1 MEAQHFEDEAPS
13 AGEPYPESSLSCQRN
28 ICPSPMHKRRSIG
41 VRKIFIGILICSIA
55 IFQLFLQNTKPGYS
69 LQPNK
74 PEISPIDQDY
84 YSFWSA
90 STMIVLWYFNFHDP
104 RIGLTNHF
112 YLRVPLCIVAT
123 ITPVYSF
130 SWWKKIHPANPF
142 ISKKSPIHRHPRY
155 DFSRLGNVF
164 GDQKSFPSSLFSNI
178 DTIQDVELGADAA
191 HENDAKNCDNDNT
204 NEPRNKEKDTETQ
217 DTSPQEKKLTTMF
230 KFYHPGTNTTL
241 YSHGVKLSQF
251 KAWIRYKLDESASKI
266 YKIENRKGSSFSST
280 EWSHFDEGDDNN
292 DIVQY
297 ITSKQVDASDEG
309 TRKILRKQWFQS
321 RLLLD
326 RTDVIAVYSS
336 DSKKEEEDN
345 DARSDDMKKVDGNQS
360 SSKRGGF
367 EDLLIGYVNRLV
379 GIMED
384 EQLDGRFS
392 SDPTKEEENIPRF
405 DLLSWLKANY
415 GHKATDKLLL
425 ENYEI
430 LTLNEQM
437 KSMQHLLDWFKES
450 FPYYY
455 DKCTNCGASYREDCL
470 KQVEEKQ
477 LNSDEDDDIST
488 INDKDSNN
496 STESSKDEKDKTE
509 THDGSFLGYC
519 YPNPNELE
527 GKASRTEIFECHK
540 CKEITRFPRYNAVKQ
555 IVENSGR
562 GRCGEFSI
570 LLYRIFRALGHECR
584 WVVDWAD
591 HVWVE
596 TRIGSRWVHMDP
608 CEAALDNP
616 LLYQDWGKSQ
626 TFIIALFVPLSRE
639 NNFHLDMSNP
649 EREFALVEDTTESY
663 TTKFNETIARREE
676 SNEDEIDHII
686 DRARSLLF
694 NKLQAFSAQN
704 TNRINKHNEIN

>member
-1 MEAQHFEDEAPS
+1 MEVHRFKDVNPS
-13 AGEPYPESSLSCQRN
+13 EQEPYSESSLSYQRN
-28 ICPSPMHKRRSIG
+28 IFPSPMHKRRSIG
-41 VRKIFIGILICSIA
+41 VRKIFIGILIFSMA
-55 IFQLFLQNTKPGYS
+55 IVQLFMHETKPGNS
-69 LQPNK
+69 LQSQQSV
-74 PEISPIDQDY
+74 ISPIDQDY
-84 YSFWSA
+84 NLFWSA
-90 STMIVLWYFNFHDP
+90 SSIIVLWYSNFHDP
-104 RIGLTNHF
+104 RVGPTNHF
-112 YLRVPLCIVAT
+112 YLRVPLCILAT

-130 SWWKKIHPANPF
+130 SWWKKFHPANPF
-142 ISKKSPIHRHPRY
+142 TSKKSPIHRHPQY
-155 DFSRLGNVF
+155 NFSRLGHVF
-164 GDQKSFPSSLFSNI
+164 GDQKSLPSSLLSNI
-178 DTIQDVELGADAA
+178 DTIQDVELGADVA
-191 HENDAKNCDNDNT
+191 HENDAENTDNDNI
-204 NEPRNKEKDTETQ
+204 NESSDKEKETETQ
-217 DTSPQEKKLTTMF
+217 DTSSQEKKLTTMF

-251 KAWIRYKLDESASKI
+251 KAWIRYKLDEQSASKI
-266 YKIENRKGSSFSST
+266 HKNEIRKGTSFSST

-309 TRKILRKQWFQS
+309 TRKILRQKWFQS

-326 RTDVIAVYSS
+326 RTEVIAIYSS

-345 DARSDDMKKVDGNQS
+345 DARSGDMKKVDEKQS
-360 SSKRGGF
+360 MSKRGGF

-392 SDPTKEEENIPRF
+392 SDPTKEEEEDMPRF

-415 GHKATDKLLL
+415 GHKATDNLLL

-437 KSMQHLLDWFKES
+437 KFMQHLLDWFKES

-455 DKCTNCGASYREDCL
+455 DQCTNCGASYRNDCL
-470 KQVEEKQ
+470 KLAEEKQ
-477 LNSDEDDDIST
+477 LSADEDDESST
-488 INDKDSNN
+488 INDKDSAN
-496 STESSKDEKDKTE
+496 STISSNDEKDETE
-509 THDGSFLGYC
+509 SHDGSFLGYC
-519 YPNPNELE
+519 YPNPDELE

-555 IVENSGR
+555 IVGNSGR
-562 GRCGEFSI
+562 GRCGEYSI
-570 LLYRIFRALGHECR
+570 LLYRILRALGHECR

-626 TFIIALFVPLSRE
+626 TFIIALFVPLSRD
-639 NNFHLDMSNP
+639 NNFQLDMSNP
-649 EREFALVEDTTESY
+649 EKEFALVEDTTEAY

-686 DRARSLLF
+686 DRARNLLF
-694 NKLQAFSAQN
+694 NKLQAFSA
-704 TNRINKHNEIN
+704 